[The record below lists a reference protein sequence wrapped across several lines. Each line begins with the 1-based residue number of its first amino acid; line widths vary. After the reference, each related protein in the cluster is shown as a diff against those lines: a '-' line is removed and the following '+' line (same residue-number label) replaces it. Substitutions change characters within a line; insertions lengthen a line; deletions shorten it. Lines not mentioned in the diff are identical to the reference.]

1 MCAELEKLYPGR
13 SRLVHAYK
21 ELACT
26 LRQQAV
32 IDRADLLRSAT
43 DISEEALKVF
53 EELDLSV
60 MSMVRSV
67 LVVCRKM
74 ICRIRRR
81 SGDCRKR
88 DGRLLQAVRE
98 IYRSVRRRSLGCGR
112 ETDSINKEVLRCLKQ
127 EMLFVWRIFCD
138 DRKLFE

>member
-43 DISEEALKVF
+43 DISEEA
-53 EELDLSV
+53 
-60 MSMVRSV
+60 
-67 LVVCRKM
+67 
-74 ICRIRRR
+74 
-81 SGDCRKR
+81 
-88 DGRLLQAVRE
+88 
-98 IYRSVRRRSLGCGR
+98 
-112 ETDSINKEVLRCLKQ
+112 
-127 EMLFVWRIFCD
+127 
-138 DRKLFE
+138 